1 MIAHKS
7 YLLKDFEVST
17 KSHDNTKLIV
27 LLMMRDS
34 AAFIV
39 TACAHKSR
47 LDWLKV
53 YRQKPFD
60 LPLNPFSFDDKQRL
74 FQTHKAHLERL
85 CCSLWQY
92 NNHY

>member
-27 LLMMRDS
+27 LLMRDS

-47 LDWLKV
+47 FDWLKV

-60 LPLNPFSFDDKQRL
+60 LPLNPFSFEDYFKHIKHIL
-74 FQTHKAHLERL
+74 SVFVVLYGSITTTI
-85 CCSLWQY
+85 S
-92 NNHY
+92 